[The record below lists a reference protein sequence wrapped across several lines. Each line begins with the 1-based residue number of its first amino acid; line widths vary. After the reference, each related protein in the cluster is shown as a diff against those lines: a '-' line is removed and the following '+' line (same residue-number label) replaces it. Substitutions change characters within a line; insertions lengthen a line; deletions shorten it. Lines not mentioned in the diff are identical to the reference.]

1 LALRGT
7 AIAAF
12 VIPIVFSF
20 IYGASVLSLA
30 SSDQSRNSWVLP
42 SPSDS
47 LVIIGLKDD
56 YTMPDSLSVQVSASD
71 PAYDC
76 GDLYLTIYDISSS
89 GKKPISQNTF
99 FDQCYGAS
107 GKIPLNEEFSE
118 KIDKPGKYLLVA
130 QLFDKDGDK
139 FLTTERQFTV
149 K

>member
-1 LALRGT
+1 
-7 AIAAF
+7 

-20 IYGASVLSLA
+20 IYGGSVLSLA
-30 SSDQSRNSWVLP
+30 SSDQSRNSLVLP
-42 SPSDS
+42 SSSDS
-47 LVIIGLKDD
+47 IAIIGLKDD
-56 YTMPDSLSVQVSASD
+56 YTMPDSLSAQVSASD

-76 GDLYLTIYDISSS
+76 GDLYLTVYDISSF
-89 GKKPISQNTF
+89 GKKPVSQNTF
-99 FDQCYGAS
+99 FDQCYGTS

-139 FLTTERQFTV
+139 FLTTERPFTV